1 MNPFEMVVIIVAII
15 TVGRIITTR
24 RGGRLGRGLD
34 AGFGH
39 RRGVEPPEDH
49 EQKRLREELQDLK
62 QRVAVLERIVTDR
75 GLELADEI
83 EKLRDTRVS

>member
-1 MNPFEMVVIIVAII
+1 MNPFEMVVIIVAIVMI
-15 TVGRIITTR
+15 GRIISTR
-24 RGGRLGRGLD
+24 HGGRLGRGLD
-34 AGFGH
+34 AGFGR
-39 RRGVEPPEDH
+39 RRGAEPAEDH
-49 EQKRLREELQDLK
+49 EKLRLREEMQDLK